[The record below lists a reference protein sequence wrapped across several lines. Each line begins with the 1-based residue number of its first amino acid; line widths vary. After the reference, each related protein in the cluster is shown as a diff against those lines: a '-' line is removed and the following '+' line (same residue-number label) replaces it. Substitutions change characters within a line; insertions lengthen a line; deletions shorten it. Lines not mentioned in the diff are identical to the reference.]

1 MKLNQIALASLAATT
16 LMTGC
21 GGGGGDGFFAGNE
34 IKPGQTINFVQPL
47 PASKAVTAGSY
58 FDLAATVGAYSAKL
72 SSMEWKVIPEKA
84 SLPPMDLSNTACE
97 GGSRSSV
104 AYGKDLNASRWSCQ
118 TGSVAPLVKIAS
130 NYKVIVTGKDEA
142 GNFATSETTIS
153 VAPLNELQLSILR
166 PTIIAPAS
174 ILGKA
179 GTTINA
185 VCLGKENS
193 GGSGNLTYA
202 WSIVN
207 NTSGRIFSIDQATGP
222 VASITLPQ
230 LSVTDSNAEA
240 VVRCIAKD
248 SNGFENSID
257 TTITAAAVTTAPPVI
272 TATGSMMVTVGQAAQ
287 LSCRGAGGYLASDES
302 KLTYQWI
309 VKSNP
314 DNVGVITANAGTSTL
329 SAFVPV
335 LPIGKTR
342 TQVVYECR
350 VTDDAMRTTTVEAT
364 VDVVENASTKGVV
377 QANAGTSKTATPG
390 STVTLDATATTVI
403 GGSTATPLFYSW
415 KQIDGPAVTISSA
428 NSATA
433 TFLAPTVT
441 TAPVSMKFQVVVTRT
456 PQAAEY
462 KPEPNEVAT
471 VEILVGGRTPPVI
484 KVSDPQT
491 VAKGASVSVTASSAS
506 DGATTGSTLFYRWT
520 QISGAPVTL
529 QGQTTA
535 TASFFAPQTAT
546 TVILR
551 VQASAD
557 PTFPPVTTAY
567 NDVVVK
573 VE

>member
-1 MKLNQIALASLAATT
+1 M
-16 LMTGC
+16 
-21 GGGGGDGFFAGNE
+21 
-34 IKPGQTINFVQPL
+34 
-47 PASKAVTAGSY
+47 
-58 FDLAATVGAYSAKL
+58 
-72 SSMEWKVIPEKA
+72 
-84 SLPPMDLSNTACE
+84 
-97 GGSRSSV
+97 
-104 AYGKDLNASRWSCQ
+104 
-118 TGSVAPLVKIAS
+118 
-130 NYKVIVTGKDEA
+130 
-142 GNFATSETTIS
+142 
-153 VAPLNELQLSILR
+153 
-166 PTIIAPAS
+166 
-174 ILGKA
+174 
-179 GTTINA
+179 
-185 VCLGKENS
+185 
-193 GGSGNLTYA
+193 
-202 WSIVN
+202 
-207 NTSGRIFSIDQATGP
+207 
-222 VASITLPQ
+222 
-230 LSVTDSNAEA
+230 
-240 VVRCIAKD
+240 
-248 SNGFENSID
+248 
-257 TTITAAAVTTAPPVI
+257 
-272 TATGSMMVTVGQAAQ
+272 
-287 LSCRGAGGYLASDES
+287 
-302 KLTYQWI
+302 
-309 VKSNP
+309 
-314 DNVGVITANAGTSTL
+314 
-329 SAFVPV
+329 
-335 LPIGKTR
+335 
-342 TQVVYECR
+342 
-350 VTDDAMRTTTVEAT
+350 
-364 VDVVENASTKGVV
+364 
-377 QANAGTSKTATPG
+377 
-390 STVTLDATATTVI
+390 TLDATATTVI

-506 DGATTGSTLFYRWT
+506 GGATTGSTLFYRWT